1 MLLKQPTC
9 GKLIHHYGDGKT
21 KINFSNNWLQ
31 SQFRRFLVVSLLKKH
46 TKHRT
51 VRVCMCVSK
60 RKKDLKKGGG
70 GIKPLGA
77 QMGNPRRPC
86 TSWPPS
92 QEVVPRAAEKSDYLL
107 LAVSPDTV
115 CVRACMCNVC
125 VFIGSSHLNEE
136 RKLPNGQTG
145 TPHSP
150 LTFLTP
156 YPSLPL
162 IRHHRRCL
170 SLQAGDGQTFPCQW
184 QDMIGQMKINGTPWC
199 QWSYCG
205 LLEVQWRPP
214 GGLSC
219 LTDRLSGMARE
230 REWGK
235 WCLF

>member
-21 KINFSNNWLQ
+21 KVNFSNNWLQ

-60 RKKDLKKGGG
+60 RKKDLKKRGG

-77 QMGNPRRPC
+77 QMGNPRHPC

-125 VFIGSSHLNEE
+125 VFIGSSHLNGE

-145 TPHSP
+145 NPTFTPYYFNTLPFFTAHSP
-150 LTFLTP
+150 PPALSVT
-156 YPSLPL
+156 SS
-162 IRHHRRCL
+162 RRWADI
-170 SLQAGDGQTFPCQW
+170 SMPMAGC
-184 QDMIGQMKINGTPWC
+184 
-199 QWSYCG
+199 
-205 LLEVQWRPP
+205 
-214 GGLSC
+214 
-219 LTDRLSGMARE
+219 DRTNE
-230 REWGK
+230 D
-235 WCLF
+235 